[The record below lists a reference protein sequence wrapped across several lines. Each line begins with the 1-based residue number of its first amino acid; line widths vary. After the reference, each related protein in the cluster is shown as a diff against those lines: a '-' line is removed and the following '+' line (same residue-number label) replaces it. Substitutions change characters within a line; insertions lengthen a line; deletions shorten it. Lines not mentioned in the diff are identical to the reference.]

1 MCSLESTILYK
12 LHFLNKEI
20 NSKFS
25 ECTGI
30 SPSRLEL
37 LQLLYQGDELS
48 QQDLQ
53 KELNIDNAAI
63 TRHLQQ
69 LEANEMITRRK
80 KESDNRVTLVKL
92 TNYGRQKIDTFEE
105 EKNRFVNTMLED
117 VQAEERK
124 LLLDLLNRMQSNIQH
139 ILM

>member
-37 LQLLYQGDELS
+37 LQMLYQGDELS

-69 LEANEMITRRK
+69 LEAKEMITRRK
-80 KESDNRVTLVKL
+80 KESDNRVTLVRL
-92 TNYGRQKIDTFEE
+92 TEYGRQKINTFEE
-105 EKNRFVNTMLED
+105 EKKRFVNTMLEG
-117 VQAEERK
+117 VQVEERK
-124 LLLDLLNRMQSNIQH
+124 LLLDLLNRMQNNIQY
-139 ILM
+139 ILK

>member
-1 MCSLESTILYK
+1 MCSLESIILYK

-25 ECTGI
+25 GCTGI

-80 KESDNRVTLVKL
+80 KETDNRVTLVRL
-92 TNYGRQKIDTFEE
+92 TNQGRQKISTFEE
-105 EKNRFVNTMLED
+105 EKNRFVNTMLEN
-117 VQAEERK
+117 VQVEERK
-124 LLLDLLNRMQSNIQH
+124 LLLDLLNRMQNNIQH
-139 ILM
+139 IQI

>member
-37 LQLLYQGDELS
+37 LQMLYQGDELS

-69 LEANEMITRRK
+69 LEAKEMITRRK
-80 KESDNRVTLVKL
+80 KESDNRVTLVRL
-92 TNYGRQKIDTFEE
+92 TEYARQKINTFEE
-105 EKNRFVNTMLED
+105 EKKRFVNTMLEG
-117 VQAEERK
+117 VQVEERK
-124 LLLDLLNRMQSNIQH
+124 LLLDLLNRMQNNIQY
-139 ILM
+139 ILK

>member
-105 EKNRFVNTMLED
+105 EKNRFVNTMLKD

-124 LLLDLLNRMQSNIQH
+124 LLLDLLNRMQNNIQH

>member
-105 EKNRFVNTMLED
+105 EKKRFVNTMLED

-124 LLLDLLNRMQSNIQH
+124 LLLDLLNRMQNNIQH

>member
-80 KESDNRVTLVKL
+80 KETDNRVTLVRL
-92 TNYGRQKIDTFEE
+92 TNHGRQKISTFEE
-105 EKNRFVNTMLED
+105 EKNRFVNTMLEN
-117 VQAEERK
+117 VQVEERK
-124 LLLDLLNRMQSNIQH
+124 LLLDLLNRMQNNIQH
-139 ILM
+139 IQI